1 MTISLLDYL
10 EEWEQATPS
19 IPSED
24 SRKDVQTL
32 EELMDATKY
41 YGRRELRESF
51 RFDIKAYRKE
61 SSLLDQAANLSQ
73 HKKPNVA
80 PKEQSVE
87 LRFALKVYEWF
98 AKHGRLPSGSQLC
111 RIELRYY
118 YYDNFCTRT
127 YPDYEKLAVILGLIE
142 EVKLKHY
149 SVQEAHELEFSIIR
163 DQEER
168 EICWKARGEARLA
181 VAKLRE
187 DREREL
193 QKLQQLA
200 RERREAR
207 ECEARECEAREREAR
222 EREARER
229 EARERANRVEF
240 QHDAC
245 VVNVD
250 ISTTATSTVKVSLRQ
265 TIKRVW
271 GQIWH
276 HLM

>member
-19 IPSED
+19 TPSED

-98 AKHGRLPSGSQLC
+98 AKHGRLPSGLQLC

-207 ECEARECEAREREAR
+207 EREAREREAR

>member
-245 VVNVD
+245 VVNVG

-271 GQIWH
+271 RQIWH

>member
-207 ECEARECEAREREAR
+207 EREAR